1 MLFIVVC
8 SVSGDL
14 MTHALTVWILVPA
27 LWFDWKKFYFLD
39 LLIGRRDTTVPVAF
53 GGSTSRMYPRIGTYC
68 RDVQRTGRYLHLER
82 DVGST
87 ATHQPIYLQVRY

>member
-1 MLFIVVC
+1 MLFIVAC

-14 MTHALTVWILVPA
+14 TTHALTVWILVPA

-53 GGSTSRMYPRIGTYC
+53 GGSTSRMYPSLAIAPLA
-68 RDVQRTGRYLHLER
+68 VYLIPQTSYMHKS
-82 DVGST
+82 DMV
-87 ATHQPIYLQVRY
+87 